1 MFGGVTVTGTLFL
14 LFPTLTT
21 ILHAPGLLAVTFP
34 FLVTVAIFL
43 LLDVNFAPFCFTLI
57 VVFLPTV
64 KAIFFPDLIVTLALA
79 STGFTAIIVA
89 TMATAIT
96 IEVICL
102 KIFIFF
108 CPFININIVMG
119 KVTCMTSS
127 LLLYSPVIPVFSIP
141 SINCF

>member
-1 MFGGVTVTGTLFL
+1 MLPDFSHITSIPLSEAFFALSIVMFGGVTVTGTLFL

-89 TMATAIT
+89 VMAIAIT

-108 CPFININIVMG
+108 AL
-119 KVTCMTSS
+119 S
-127 LLLYSPVIPVFSIP
+127 LILILLWERPHP
-141 SINCF
+141 